1 MCVAGVFLIPYILM
15 VFFGGIPVF
24 FLEIA
29 LGQFMKQGG
38 VATWNIAPLFK
49 GGVLLTA
56 RRICTPPPLQQPL
69 VKQIHT
75 WSC

>member
-1 MCVAGVFLIPYILM
+1 M

-29 LGQFMKQGG
+29 LGQFMKKGG

-49 GGVLLTA
+49 GGVFLAARFIFTGKTDQCMVLLT
-56 RRICTPPPLQQPL
+56 IILNY
-69 VKQIHT
+69 
-75 WSC
+75 